1 MRKARGFLL
10 AGCVSLGLALLL
22 LITFLVHVINSKKEA
37 LEESMNN
44 TEEEIEAENPMVKEA
59 LAEVEH
65 FKNEYGIEITLDDM
79 LKQIRIRNK
88 YEELYGTS
96 YDLEEVF
103 ILEEHPD
110 GELEGDCIS
119 KDTWD
124 ILDMIDAYVEKYQID
139 ESRFQGMSPE
149 EELLAI
155 QAVYG
160 ALEDGENDEKE

>member
-65 FKNEYGIEITLDDM
+65 FKN
-79 LKQIRIRNK
+79 
-88 YEELYGTS
+88 
-96 YDLEEVF
+96 
-103 ILEEHPD
+103 
-110 GELEGDCIS
+110 
-119 KDTWD
+119 
-124 ILDMIDAYVEKYQID
+124 
-139 ESRFQGMSPE
+139 
-149 EELLAI
+149 
-155 QAVYG
+155 
-160 ALEDGENDEKE
+160 